1 MGKTKG
7 IPAIGLFL
15 FLLGMAGGLYAQKE
29 PQYTQYMYNIGSFN
43 PAYVG
48 TVEKMDITGLYR
60 AQWTGITGSP
70 RTLRL
75 GLNVPLAD
83 GKTGLGFNIVNDQ
96 LGPTTQT
103 YLNLAYSYQI
113 NVSEVTRLSF
123 GINAG
128 GSLLNVDFSKGDF
141 EVENDPLLRS
151 QDVNNFYPTVGA
163 GVFLYEPN
171 WYLGISVPN
180 FLSDGLYNDEVA
192 GIVEDKQQFNFIG
205 GYVFDIKEN
214 IKLKPAFLINYLAG
228 SPVNLNLSA
237 NVLVNGQFTV
247 GASYRVDNAVSG
259 LAGFQVSDNAFIGYA
274 YDYNTNALGEFAQG
288 SHEVVLKFY
297 LGEGS
302 GATRNGPGKVKG
314 KQIDSPRFF

>member
-1 MGKTKG
+1 
-7 IPAIGLFL
+7 
-15 FLLGMAGGLYAQKE
+15 
-29 PQYTQYMYNIGSFN
+29 
-43 PAYVG
+43 
-48 TVEKMDITGLYR
+48 
-60 AQWTGITGSP
+60 
-70 RTLRL
+70 
-75 GLNVPLAD
+75 
-83 GKTGLGFNIVNDQ
+83 VNDQ